1 MNDGIYVSIKP
12 DPIHKIVQ
20 GIKDHEFRNY
30 VPKEDFKFLYVYVSA
45 PQSELR
51 YVIEIGKIVQ
61 YPDKL
66 EKNGDGNQ
74 EFNKGKKSKFAYSIL
89 KVYELVNPI
98 PLKELKERFS
108 FVPPQAFS
116 YSKTFQELTDYIEK
130 AQKVVII
137 GE

>member
-20 GIKDHEFRNY
+20 GIK
-30 VPKEDFKFLYVYVSA
+30 
-45 PQSELR
+45 
-51 YVIEIGKIVQ
+51 
-61 YPDKL
+61 
-66 EKNGDGNQ
+66 
-74 EFNKGKKSKFAYSIL
+74 
-89 KVYELVNPI
+89 
-98 PLKELKERFS
+98 ELKETFS

-116 YSKTFQELTDYIEK
+116 YSKTFSELTDYIEK